1 MLCRRGTFLTSDV
14 LTIGDWMLCLVFH
27 IFKVLEKEYFELT
40 DLMVLTFYLCVVLA
54 HLHSCNHSLQQTSRT
69 FCDHPTRRASWPVPG
84 PPSLPGAAQG
94 LPAGLRTG
102 HGSLWTVVSVQTVLR
117 AHLLLS
123 VRPDVASQAC
133 LPQALWPQRA
143 PGSPGPPS
151 AVCSAPRTGRG
162 AFLLHLQ
169 LAVVCPL

>member
-133 LPQALWPQRA
+133 PRPSGHSGLPVPPAPPALC
-143 PGSPGPPS
+143 
-151 AVCSAPRTGRG
+151 AVPLARG
-162 AFLLHLQ
+162 AVHSS
-169 LAVVCPL
+169 CSYS